1 MTLTVKELKAML
13 ELENENNKVVIA
25 SPDGLD
31 LMETLKVANM
41 NENGIT
47 VIVTK

>member
-13 ELENENNKVVIA
+13 ECENENNKVVIA
-25 SPDGLD
+25 STDGLD
-31 LMETLKVANM
+31 LIEISKVANM

-47 VIVTK
+47 VIVTR